1 MNKLTI
7 KKLNMCHKPEFGL
20 ALSGGGAR
28 GIAHIGVLKVLEAYD
43 LQPDYLAGTS
53 MGGVI
58 AAAYASGMSPGE
70 MEQIALEYAAT
81 RKLLQ
86 LADPTIPRN
95 GLFQGNRL
103 RTFFDQH
110 LQGRTFADLRIPL
123 TLVAVDLNSGQE
135 IHIREGL
142 VADALRATVSIP
154 GLLPP
159 VERDGQRLVDG
170 GLLNNLPVDVVRE
183 MGADV
188 VLGVDISTSGNGDSP
203 WQILAHSRIVPAAME
218 ELITTLGESIDLVMS
233 QQIKHK
239 LKEYPPD
246 FLLRPAIPPSAT
258 TLTGFN
264 QAAGLI
270 ALGEKTA
277 HSILPDLRE
286 ALLPPLPSTP

>member
-1 MNKLTI
+1 MRKNV
-7 KKLNMCHKPEFGL
+7 NRKPELGL

-28 GIAHIGVLKVLEAYD
+28 GLAHIGVLKVLEAYD

-58 AAAYASGMSPGE
+58 AAAYASGMSLDE

-103 RTFFDQH
+103 QTFFDQH

-159 VERDGQRLVDG
+159 VERDGHRLVDG

-188 VLGVDISTSGNGDSP
+188 VLGVDISMSGNGDSP
-203 WQILAHSRIVPAAME
+203 WQILANSRIVPAAME

-233 QQIKHK
+233 QQI
-239 LKEYPPD
+239 
-246 FLLRPAIPPSAT
+246 
-258 TLTGFN
+258 
-264 QAAGLI
+264 
-270 ALGEKTA
+270 
-277 HSILPDLRE
+277 
-286 ALLPPLPSTP
+286 